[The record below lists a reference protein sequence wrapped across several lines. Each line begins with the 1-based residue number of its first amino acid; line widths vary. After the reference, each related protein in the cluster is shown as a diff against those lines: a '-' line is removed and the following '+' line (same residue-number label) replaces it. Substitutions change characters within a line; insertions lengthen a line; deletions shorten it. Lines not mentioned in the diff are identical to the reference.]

1 MLSPAKIKLI
11 NSLRYKK
18 YRDRYGLFV
27 IEGDKLVSEFL
38 ESGKPVNLL
47 LAKAKWIEKTG
58 NKLLSVAE
66 EIIEVNERELGKLSQ
81 LKTPQNTL
89 ALVYTEKYSPETSSV
104 SESLSI
110 ALDNIKDPG
119 NLGTIIRIAAW
130 FGIENILCSYGTVD
144 VYNPKTV
151 QSSMG
156 ALLYVKVSYTE
167 LSVLLPELIQMGT
180 QVYAA
185 TLDGEPLQNLKKTE
199 NGILLFGN
207 ESRGISNELLPYV
220 TNKIIIPPFRKVMP
234 GIDSLNVAMSAAII
248 CNEFRRD
255 WKVK

>member
-1 MLSPAKIKLI
+1 MLSSSKIKLI
-11 NSLRYKK
+11 NSLKHKK

-38 ESGKPVNLL
+38 ESGKPVKLL
-47 LAKAKWIEKTG
+47 LAKDKWIEKTG
-58 NKLLSVAE
+58 NKLLSTAE
-66 EIIEVNERELGKLSQ
+66 EIIKVDERELLKISQ
-81 LKTPQNTL
+81 LKTPQNAL
-89 ALVYTEKYSPETSSV
+89 ALVYTEKYSPDLTSI

-110 ALDNIKDPG
+110 ALDNIQDPG

-130 FGIENILCSYGTVD
+130 FGIDNILCSNGTAD

-156 ALLYVKVSYTE
+156 ALLYVKVSYTD
-167 LSVLLPELIQMGT
+167 LAVIIPELIQMGT
-180 QVYAA
+180 NVYAA
-185 TLDGEPLQNLKKTE
+185 TLDGEPVQNIKKTE

-207 ESRGISNELLPYV
+207 ESRGISNELLPHV
-220 TNKIIIPPFRKVMP
+220 TDKIIIPPYRKVLP

-248 CNEFRRD
+248 CYEFCRSR
-255 WKVK
+255 KFM